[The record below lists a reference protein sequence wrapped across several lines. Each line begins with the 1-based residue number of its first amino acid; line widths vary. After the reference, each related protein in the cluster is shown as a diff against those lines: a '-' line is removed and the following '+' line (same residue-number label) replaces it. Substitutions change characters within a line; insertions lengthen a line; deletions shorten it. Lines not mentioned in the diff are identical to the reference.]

1 MGGTGR
7 VEGKL
12 GICWLPLSPCG
23 VMSDTFPIIIFQF
36 LLDYLSL
43 PDPSSGSASFAR
55 ISEPMDH
62 PSFGILFTPL
72 TPCGA

>member
-62 PSFGILFTPL
+62 PNTP
-72 TPCGA
+72 TAKET

>member
-7 VEGKL
+7 LEGKL
-12 GICWLPLSPCG
+12 GICLPLLSPCG
-23 VMSDTFPIIIFQF
+23 VMSDTFPIILFQF

-43 PDPSSGSASFAR
+43 PDSSSGSASFAR
-55 ISEPMDH
+55 TSEPMDH